1 MCIVHIEVQDRGQA
15 DVAAGRRKGVAT
27 PADTALLLDAMLG
40 KLATYLR
47 MCGYDAAYA
56 LDRGVEDDEQLR
68 TIADRED
75 RVLLTRDVELASRA
89 REALLL
95 ESRDVRGQLAA
106 LSAEGYHLS
115 LDVPTRCSGCNGRL
129 ERLPETGSTPE
140 FAPDPADRPVWYC
153 ADCDQCFWRGDHW
166 EDVARRLEG
175 L

>member
-1 MCIVHIEVQDRGQA
+1 M
-15 DVAAGRRKGVAT
+15 AT
-27 PADTALLLDAMLG
+27 PSDTALLLDAMLG

-56 LDRGVEDDEQLR
+56 LDRGVEDDDELR
-68 TIADRED
+68 AIADREG

-89 REALLL
+89 HESLLL
-95 ESRDVRGQLAA
+95 EFRDVRRQLAA
-106 LSAEGYHLS
+106 LAAEGYELS

-129 ERLPETGSTPE
+129 ERLPETASTPE
-140 FAPDPADRPVWYC
+140 FAPDPTERPVWYC
-153 ADCDQCFWRGDHW
+153 GDCDQFFWRGDHW